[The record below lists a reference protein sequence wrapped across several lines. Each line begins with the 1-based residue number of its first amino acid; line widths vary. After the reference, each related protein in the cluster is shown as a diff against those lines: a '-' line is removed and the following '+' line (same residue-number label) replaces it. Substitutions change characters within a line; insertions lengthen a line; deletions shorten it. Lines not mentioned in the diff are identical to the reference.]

1 MGRKKSTT
9 SLELEETSAYQEIVT
24 KSLNA
29 ILDLGELSE
38 LPESS
43 KYYTI
48 QLKKKKKR
56 KLPLR

>member
-29 ILDLGELSE
+29 ILDLGELSK
-38 LPESS
+38 LPESTRHC
-43 KYYTI
+43 TI
-48 QLKKKKKR
+48 QLKKKR